1 MTVNLCSTQ
10 GRAVARFQFVRVDID
25 DAAVDDVGRDW
36 TVAEVLGRKCHV
48 AEFVVGTWAE

>member
-1 MTVNLCSTQ
+1 MCSTQ
-10 GRAVARFQFVRVDID
+10 GRAVARFQFVKVDID